1 VARSDCEAVLTLS
14 DSASAHSTGARFYDG
29 RNAAAHAAT
38 LRWSDASLSID
49 GVAGELAVWPRA
61 QLVVGEGDPEGRVA
75 LSCKGEPGRVSI
87 DAAALPARITPRRM
101 KRRHYLGWMAVGVVA
116 LVLAFVLVVRLP
128 AVGATLVPRSA
139 ENQLG
144 EMVEA
149 VVAGKHKVCRGED
162 GQRALGRLEARL
174 AHAAGIA
181 QPVQLEVIDRNMV
194 NALTLPGA
202 RMVIM
207 RGLIERVGNAD
218 QLAGVM
224 AHETGHIA
232 RRDPLVAL
240 IRGAGIGVISATL
253 GINLGF
259 ADVSSLAGRLVG
271 LSYSREMERLAD
283 ANGVAYLQASGLRSD
298 GLAGFF
304 ALADTR
310 KDKRD
315 DTRDGSAGAV
325 VEFLSDHP
333 RTSDRQMQNQG
344 SPLGESA
351 LTPREWA
358 AVRSMCGTP

>member
-1 VARSDCEAVLTLS
+1 MTLADSEDARS
-14 DSASAHSTGARFYDG
+14 TGTRYYDG
-29 RNAAAHAAT
+29 RSAAAHAAT
-38 LRWSDASLSID
+38 LRWSDTFLFID

-61 QLVVGEGDPEGRVA
+61 RLVVGEPDPEGRVA
-75 LSCKGEPGRVSI
+75 LSCKGEPGRVST
-87 DAAALPARITPRRM
+87 DAAALPAQIVARRM
-101 KRRHYLGWMAVGVVA
+101 KRRHYLGWTAVGVMA

-128 AVGATLVPRSA
+128 TVGAALVPRSA

-144 EMVEA
+144 EMVES
-149 VVAGKHKVCRGED
+149 VVVGKHNVCRGEE
-162 GQRALGRLEARL
+162 GQRALEQLEARL

-181 QPVQLEVIDRNMV
+181 QPVQLEVIDRKMV

-207 RGLIERVGNAD
+207 RGLIEKVGNAD

-232 RRDPLVAL
+232 RRDPMVAL
-240 IRGAGIGVISATL
+240 FRGAGIGVISATL

-271 LSYSREMERLAD
+271 LSYSRDMERLAD

-304 ALADTR
+304 ALTDAR
-310 KDKRD
+310 NDKRN
-315 DTRDGSAGAV
+315 GSAGAAV
-325 VEFLSDHP
+325 AFLSDHP
-333 RTSDRQMQNQG
+333 RTSDRQKQSQG

-358 AVRSMCGTP
+358 AVRAMCGKP

>member
-1 VARSDCEAVLTLS
+1 LTFS
-14 DSASAHSTGARFYDG
+14 DSEGAHSTGTRFYDG
-29 RNAAAHAAT
+29 RSAAAHAVT
-38 LRWSDASLSID
+38 LRWSDAFLSID
-49 GVAGELAVWPRA
+49 GEAGELAVWPRA
-61 QLVVGEGDPEGRVA
+61 RLVVGERDPEGRVA
-75 LSCKGEPGRVSI
+75 LSCKGEPGRVST
-87 DAAALPARITPRRM
+87 DAATLPAQIMPRRM
-101 KRRHYLGWMAVGVVA
+101 KRRHYLGWLMVGVVA

-128 AVGATLVPRSA
+128 AVGAALVPRSA

-149 VVAGKHKVCRGED
+149 VVVGKHKVCRGEE
-162 GQRALGRLEARL
+162 GQRALEQLEARL

-181 QPVQLEVIDRNMV
+181 QPVHLEVVDRKMV

-232 RRDPLVAL
+232 RRDPMVAL
-240 IRGAGIGVISATL
+240 FRGAGIGVISATL

-271 LSYSREMERLAD
+271 LSYSRDMERLAD

-304 ALADTR
+304 ALTDTR
-310 KDKRD
+310 N
-315 DTRDGSAGAV
+315 DTRNGNAGAA

-333 RTSDRQMQNQG
+333 RTSDRQKQSQG
-344 SPLGESA
+344 SPLGDSA
-351 LTPREWA
+351 LTPSEWA
-358 AVRSMCGTP
+358 AVRSMCGKP